1 MKLPTLLLL
10 LILAAFSAFASLNWR
25 VFVTPTEL
33 SLGYTTVQMPLGLIM
48 LGLLVFVTALF
59 LIFVVYLQ
67 TSTMLE
73 IRRHSRE
80 LKASRD
86 LADKAEA
93 SRFTELRNA
102 LEAEMGKQASFG
114 AESRSAVLARV
125 DQLAIELRAAIDE
138 SGNTLAAYIG
148 ELEDRLDQ
156 TKTPPP
162 AA

>member
-10 LILAAFSAFASLNWR
+10 LILTAFSAFASLNWR
-25 VFVTPTEL
+25 VFVTPTDL
-33 SLGYTTVQMPLGLIM
+33 SLGFTSVQMPLGMVM

-102 LEAEMGKQASFG
+102 FDTEMAKQAKL
-114 AESRSAVLARV
+114 ADDSRTAILARI
-125 DQLAIELRAAIDE
+125 DRLADELGSTIEE
-138 SGNTLAAYIG
+138 SGNSLAACVG
-148 ELEDRLDQ
+148 EIEDRLDR
-156 TKTPPP
+156 TLPTAP
-162 AA
+162 

>member
-10 LILAAFSAFASLNWR
+10 LILAAFLVFASLNWL

-33 SLGYTTVQMPLGLIM
+33 SLGFTTVQMPLGMIM
-48 LGLLVFVTALF
+48 LGLLIFVTALF

-93 SRFTELRNA
+93 SRFTELRNV
-102 LEAEMGKQASFG
+102 LETEMAKQANLV

-125 DQLAIELRAAIDE
+125 DRLADELRSAIDE
-138 SGNTLAAYIG
+138 SGNSLAACIG
-148 ELEDRLDQ
+148 EIEDRLDQ
-156 TKTPPP
+156 NNPPP
-162 AA
+162 P

>member
-33 SLGYTTVQMPLGLIM
+33 SLGFTTVQMPLGLVM

-102 LEAEMGKQASFG
+102 FETEMAKQANLG

-156 TKTPPP
+156 THTARPE
-162 AA
+162 A